1 MKRILIL
8 ANALLMISGSAMLY
22 ADETGGGQ
30 TTTDST
36 ATTTQTTSSSID
48 SCSWLDMFFGN
59 CDE

>member
-8 ANALLMISGSAMLY
+8 ANALLMVIGSTAVY

-30 TTTDST
+30 TTSSST
-36 ATTTQTTSSSID
+36 ETTTTTTSSSTD
-48 SCSWLDMFFGN
+48 CGLLDTFFGT